1 MSRSLRVLLV
11 EDEPDIRELVR
22 DVLAAQGHEVR
33 EAGSQREAEALLE
46 AQGDAPFDLALL
58 DMGIPLHPDGQPN
71 SGMGQAL
78 MEIVGREQLPFAVF
92 TGQVKR
98 PSVILRAGQLGCL
111 AYLLKDDADLGQALQ
126 QIASA
131 APPRQP
137 TTVPELA
144 APEGRPRQRR
154 ARGTLPLRA
163 KRWSD
168 CVLRLDHGESLAK
181 TKSGASAPAQP
192 VPHVLTA
199 LFALYWGKEEGT
211 DFGHL
216 VSAKASRRVVAK
228 RVRAFLREAFEV
240 SADGDDPLPYQRAL
254 KRWVCEVRLQSAD
267 DLDLDQQQSRRDSRQ
282 HEGWVDF

>member
-1 MSRSLRVLLV
+1 VSRSLRVLLV

-22 DVLAAQGHEVR
+22 DVLAAQGHEVC
-33 EAGSQREAEALLE
+33 EAGSQRQAEALLD
-46 AQGDAPFDLALL
+46 AQAAAPFDLALL
-58 DMGIPLHPDGQPN
+58 DLGIPLRPEGQPN
-71 SGMGQAL
+71 SGVGQAL
-78 MEIVGREQLPFAVF
+78 MEIVGREGLPFAVF

-131 APPRQP
+131 APRRQLATDSEPAPQGAKPRS
-137 TTVPELA
+137 
-144 APEGRPRQRR
+144 RR

-163 KRWSD
+163 KRWAD
-168 CVLRLDHGESLAK
+168 CVLRLDHGQTLAK

-199 LFALYWGKEEGT
+199 LYALYWGKEEGT

-216 VSAKASRRVVAK
+216 VGAKASRRVVAK
-228 RVRAFLREAFEV
+228 RVRAFLRAAFEV
-240 SADGDDPLPYQRAL
+240 SAEGDDPLPYQRAL
-254 KRWVCEVRLQSAD
+254 KRWVCEVRLQSAE
-267 DLDLDQQQSRRDSRQ
+267 DLDLDQQQSRRDSRRS
-282 HEGWVDF
+282 EGWVDF